1 MTPMLTDVLSQ
12 TAIGPATVTI
22 VDDHT
27 VRVRL
32 DEHERPVTMAMAVRY
47 QPRIGDVLLVAS
59 THDAC
64 YAIGVLAGSG
74 SIELAS
80 TGDVTVRA
88 GGRVQV
94 HAGESFAAEAPQM
107 KLEAGRLELVARD
120 LLANAQSFLQRI
132 AGLLHLSAGRRH
144 TQIEGSSVEQ
154 ARQVVIKAQETVTVD
169 GSTIHLG

>member
-1 MTPMLTDVLSQ
+1 MLTDVLPQ

-22 VDDHT
+22 ANDHA
-27 VRVRL
+27 VHVHLDGHDRV
-32 DEHERPVTMAMAVRY
+32 VTMAMAVRY
-47 QPRIGDVLLVAS
+47 RPRIGDVLLIAS
-59 THDAC
+59 APDAW

-107 KLEAGRLELVARD
+107 TLEAGRLELVARD
-120 LLANAQSFLQRI
+120 LLATAHSFLQRI

-144 TQIEGSSVEQ
+144 TQVEGSSVEQ

>member
-1 MTPMLTDVLSQ
+1 MLTEVLPQS
-12 TAIGPATVTI
+12 AIGPATVTSA
-22 VDDHT
+22 DGRT
-27 VRVRL
+27 VQVHL
-32 DEHERPVTMAMAVRY
+32 DGHERPVTMAMAVRY
-47 QPRIGDVLLVAS
+47 HPRVGDVLLIAS
-59 THDAC
+59 TADAC

-80 TGDVTVRA
+80 AGDVTVRA
-88 GGRVQV
+88 GGRVQLQ
-94 HAGESFAAEAPQM
+94 AGEAFAAEAPQM
-107 KLEAGRLELVARD
+107 TLEAGRLELVARD

-144 TQIEGSSVEQ
+144 TQVDGSSVEQ

>member
-1 MTPMLTDVLSQ
+1 MLTDVLPQ
-12 TAIGPATVTI
+12 TSTIGPATVT
-22 VDDHT
+22 VADDHA

-32 DEHERPVTMAMAVRY
+32 DGLPRDVTMAMAVRY
-47 QPRIGDVLLVAS
+47 RPRVGDVLLVAS
-59 THDAC
+59 TPDRC

-80 TGDVTVRA
+80 AGDVTVRA

-94 HAGESFAAEAPQM
+94 QAGESFAVEAPQM
-107 KLEAGRLELVARD
+107 TLQAGRLELVARD
-120 LLANAQSFLQRI
+120 LLANAHSFLQRI

-144 TQIEGSSVEQ
+144 TQIDGSSVEQ
-154 ARQVVIKAQETVTVD
+154 ARQVVIKAQETVTID